1 MRRPETFDI
10 TAELPEHTTVLEA
23 SAGTGKTYAIVG
35 LAARCLAD
43 GVPISEMLLVT
54 FSRAATAELRER
66 MRARVREL
74 LDALADPAE
83 VLSGP
88 AQAGDDALLR
98 QLASGTPDEILAR
111 RRNLAQA
118 LSDFDASTIAT
129 THTFCNRMLEAL
141 GFLGERELVYS
152 IVEEVDE
159 LTEEVAL
166 DLYLR
171 GFWASDAPEFSFAEA
186 REIARDAV
194 RQASVELAPS
204 ERELADGPVAD
215 NIAARRV
222 SFAEAVRRHVET
234 RKRDARVRTYDDLQA
249 ILHRIVNDEVVGD
262 RACRRIRDTFGV
274 VLVDE
279 FQDTDPLQWDILRRC
294 FHGHR
299 RMILVGDPKQSIY
312 GFRGAEV
319 LSYLAAVSS
328 ADTLR
333 ALDVNRRSDG
343 ALVGALQHLYGG
355 ATLGHPDIVARPVQ
369 AAFAGS
375 RLEGRPPLRLRAF
388 LRGDFTSLNS
398 FNLPGVKE
406 VRSRIAADVAD
417 DIADVL
423 AQGAR
428 IDLGGVSRPVDPGD
442 IAILV
447 RLNSTIEPLQAEL
460 AERGINS
467 VIGSGVN
474 VFSTSAAQQWL
485 WVLRAVEQPSRADRV
500 RMAALTTLFGW
511 SSERVATASEPEVA
525 ELGAELSMLARV
537 FAQGGFAAM
546 AQRLFDTHE
555 VAARVLTVEN
565 GERTLTDLI
574 QVSALCNKHV
584 VETGEGLSALVE
596 WLTERVTDTSSRR
609 YEDQS
614 RRLDRDTQAVQI
626 MTVHASKGLQFPIVY
641 VPYGWDGTWVNDR
654 GNITYHDDTGTRRLD
669 VGGQQAPD
677 RAARRRRYAE
687 EVAGEDLRLLYVALT
702 RAESQVVA
710 WWAPS
715 RNTTTGPLHRL
726 VFGREDAVRSS
737 AGEPEWTVAPD
748 VAIPEADADCV
759 GVLRTL
765 TARDPAI
772 SVEPAGRIDADA
784 VAPAAGAGE
793 GAESLGI
800 ARFDRR
806 IDQDWRRTSYSALT
820 ADVAHG
826 AHGAPGGPSAS
837 VVETGSEPDDE
848 ATGILDDE
856 PIVLP
861 GEVAEDAGTASAAT
875 RPGMPSLMNGLPYGA
890 AFGTLVHEVLEYV
903 DTSAP
908 DVEAHVR
915 ELCSRALGA
924 LAADIDPDRLVAA
937 LVGVLTTPLGFGDL
951 WSIDPRDRLAELDFE
966 LPLGPAD
973 EVASGEGTTLGRL
986 ADLLEL
992 HLPESDSLRGYAEH
1006 LRAVP
1011 GRRLRGFL
1019 TGSIDSVLRT
1029 PDGRYVIVDYKT
1041 NRILPGDLVVEDF
1054 DAEAMAGEMIAAH
1067 YPLQAMLY
1075 SVALHRYLRWRV
1087 SGYDPERHLGPVQY
1101 HFVRGMAGPETPPGC
1116 GVFEWVLPAG
1126 LVVDLSDALAG
1137 LETSGAAGTGGKG
1150 R

>member
-35 LAARCLAD
+35 LAARYLAD
-43 GVPISEMLLVT
+43 GVPIAEMLLVT

-83 VLSGP
+83 VPSGS
-88 AQAGDDALLR
+88 AQAGDALLR
-98 QLASGTPDEILAR
+98 QLASGTPGEVLAR
-111 RRNLAQA
+111 RRNLARA

-194 RQASVELAPS
+194 RQATVELAPDKS
-204 ERELADGPVAD
+204 ETTGGSVAD
-215 NIAARRV
+215 DVAARRV
-222 SFAEAVRRHVET
+222 SFAKAVRQHVET

-249 ILHRIVNDEVVGD
+249 ILHRIVNDPVVGD
-262 RACRRIRDTFGV
+262 RACQRIRDTFTV

-279 FQDTDPLQWDILRRC
+279 FQDTDPLQWDILRHC
-294 FHGHR
+294 FHGYR

-343 ALVGALQHLYGG
+343 ALVGALQHLYGE
-355 ATLGHPDIVARPVQ
+355 ATLGHPDIVARPVR

-417 DIADVL
+417 DIATVL
-423 AQGAR
+423 ARGDR
-428 IDLGGVSRPVDPGD
+428 IDVDGVSRPVDPGD

-467 VIGSGVN
+467 VIGSGIN
-474 VFSTSAAQQWL
+474 VFSTSAAQHWL
-485 WVLRAVEQPSRADRV
+485 WVLRAVEQPSRSDRV

-511 SSERVATASEPEVA
+511 STERVATATEPEVA

-537 FAQGGFAAM
+537 LAQGGFAAM
-546 AQRLFDTHE
+546 AQRLFDAHE

-596 WLTERVTDTSSRR
+596 WLTERITDTSSRRR

-654 GNITYHDDTGTRRLD
+654 GNITYHDDSGTRRLD

-677 RAARRRRYAE
+677 RAARRRRYAD

-702 RAESQVVA
+702 RAQSQVVA

-726 VFGREDAVRSS
+726 IFGRENAVRSS
-737 AGEPEWTVAPD
+737 TGEPEWTVAGEVP
-748 VAIPEADADCV
+748 IPEADVDCV

-765 TARDPAI
+765 TERDPAI
-772 SVEPAGRIDADA
+772 SVEPAGRLDADV
-784 VAPAAGAGE
+784 VAPPAGDGE
-793 GAESLGI
+793 GADALGI
-800 ARFDRR
+800 AHFDRR

-826 AHGAPGGPSAS
+826 AHGAPGGPPTS

-848 ATGILDDE
+848 LTDILDDE
-856 PIVLP
+856 PIARP
-861 GEVAEDAGTASAAT
+861 GDGVDDAGTDSDARRA
-875 RPGMPSLMNGLPYGA
+875 GMASLMNGLPFGA

-908 DVEAHVR
+908 DIEGHVR
-915 ELCSRALGA
+915 ELCSRALGG
-924 LAADIDPDRLVAA
+924 LAGDIDPDRLVAA

-973 EVASGEGTTLGRL
+973 ERASGGGTTLGRL
-986 ADLLEL
+986 ADLMEL
-992 HLPESDSLRGYAEH
+992 HLPESDPLRAYATH

-1019 TGSIDSVLRT
+1019 TGSIDSVLRI

-1041 NRILPGDLVVEDF
+1041 NRIRPGDLVVEDF

-1075 SVALHRYLRWRV
+1075 SVALHRYLRWRLP
-1087 SGYDPERHLGPVQY
+1087 GYDPDRHLGPVQY
-1101 HFVRGMAGPETPPGC
+1101 HFVRGMAGPDTPPGC
-1116 GVFEWVLPAG
+1116 GVFEWVLPTGLVAG
-1126 LVVDLSDALAG
+1126 LSEALAG
-1137 LETSGAAGTGGKG
+1137 AEPNASAGTGGRG

>member
-1 MRRPETFDI
+1 MRRPEPFDI
-10 TAELPEHTTVLEA
+10 TAGLPEHTTVLEA

-35 LAARCLAD
+35 LAARYLAD

-88 AQAGDDALLR
+88 AQADDDALLR
-98 QLASGTPDEILAR
+98 QLASGTPEDVRTRRGNLAR
-111 RRNLAQA
+111 A

-171 GFWASDAPEFSFAEA
+171 GFWASDSPEFSFAEA

-194 RQASVELAPS
+194 RQASVALAPD
-204 ERELADGPVAD
+204 ERALADGPALDHV
-215 NIAARRV
+215 AARRV
-222 SFAEAVRRHVET
+222 SFAKAVRQHVET

-249 ILHRIVNDEVVGD
+249 ILHRIVNDDVVGD
-262 RACRRIRDTFGV
+262 RACQRIRDTFSV

-328 ADTLR
+328 ADTLK

-343 ALVGALQHLYGG
+343 ALVGALQHLYGE
-355 ATLGHPDIVARPVQ
+355 ATLGHPEIVARPVQ

-375 RLEGRPPLRLRAF
+375 RLEGRPPFRLRAF
-388 LRGDFTSLNS
+388 LRRDFGALNS

-417 DIADVL
+417 DIANVL
-423 AQGAR
+423 AVGDH
-428 IDLGGVSRPVDPGD
+428 IDLNGVSRPVDPGD
-442 IAILV
+442 IAVLV
-447 RLNSTIEPLQAEL
+447 RLNSTIEPLQREL

-474 VFSTSAAQQWL
+474 VFSTSAAQHWL
-485 WVLRAVEQPSRADRV
+485 WVLRAVEQPSRSDRV
-500 RMAALTTLFGW
+500 RIAALTTLFGW
-511 SSERVATASEPEVA
+511 STERVATAAEPEIA

-546 AQRLFDTHE
+546 AQRLFDAHE

-596 WLTERVTDTSSRR
+596 WLTERITDTSSRQR

-654 GNITYHDDTGTRRLD
+654 GNITYHDESGTRRLD

-677 RAARRRRYAE
+677 RAARRRRYAD

-702 RAESQVVA
+702 RAQSQVVA

-726 VFGREDAVRSS
+726 IFGRENAIRSS
-737 AGEPEWTVAPD
+737 TGDPEWTVAGEVP
-748 VAIPEADADCV
+748 IPEADADCV
-759 GVLRTL
+759 GIMRTL
-765 TARDPAI
+765 AERDPSI
-772 SVEPAGRIDADA
+772 SVEPAGRLDTDT
-784 VAPAAGAGE
+784 VPPAAGDGDNPA
-793 GAESLGI
+793 ALDI
-800 ARFDRR
+800 AHFDRR

-826 AHGAPGGPSAS
+826 AHGSPGGPSTS

-848 ATGILDDE
+848 VTDILDDE
-856 PIVLP
+856 PVALP
-861 GEVAEDAGTASAAT
+861 GDVAEDVETDSAT
-875 RPGMPSLMNGLPYGA
+875 MRHGMPSLMNGLPFGA

-908 DVEAHVR
+908 EIDAHVR

-924 LAADIDPDRLVAA
+924 LAGDIDPDRLVAA
-937 LVGVLTTPLGFGDL
+937 LIGVLTTPLGFGNL

-966 LPLGPAD
+966 LPLGPAG
-973 EVASGEGTTLGRL
+973 EAASDGGTTLDRL
-986 ADLLEL
+986 ADLMEE
-992 HLPESDSLRGYAEH
+992 HLPESDPLRAYADH

-1019 TGSIDSVLRT
+1019 TGSIDSVLRI

-1041 NRILPGDLVVEDF
+1041 NRIRPGDLVVEDF

-1087 SGYDPERHLGPVQY
+1087 PDYEPARHLGPVQY
-1101 HFVRGMAGPETPPGC
+1101 HFVRGMAGPDTPPGC
-1116 GVFEWVLPAG
+1116 GVFEWMLPAG

-1137 LETSGAAGTGGKG
+1137 AESSAGTGGKI

>member
-35 LAARCLAD
+35 LAARYLAD
-43 GVPISEMLLVT
+43 GVPIAEMLLVT

-83 VLSGP
+83 VLSGS
-88 AQAGDDALLR
+88 AQAGDALLR
-98 QLASGTPDEILAR
+98 QLASGTPGEVLAR
-111 RRNLAQA
+111 RRNLARA

-194 RQASVELAPS
+194 RQATVELAPDKS
-204 ERELADGPVAD
+204 ETTGGSVAD
-215 NIAARRV
+215 DVAARRV
-222 SFAEAVRRHVET
+222 SFAKAVRQHVET

-249 ILHRIVNDEVVGD
+249 ILHRIVNDPVVGD
-262 RACRRIRDTFGV
+262 RACQRIRDTFTV

-279 FQDTDPLQWDILRRC
+279 FQDTDPLQWDILRHC
-294 FHGHR
+294 FHGYR

-343 ALVGALQHLYGG
+343 ALVGALQHLYGE
-355 ATLGHPDIVARPVQ
+355 ATLGHPDIVARPVR

-406 VRSRIAADVAD
+406 VRSRIAADVAG
-417 DIADVL
+417 DIATVL
-423 AQGAR
+423 ARGDR
-428 IDLGGVSRPVDPGD
+428 IDVDGVSRPVDPGD

-467 VIGSGVN
+467 VIGSGIN
-474 VFSTSAAQQWL
+474 VFSTSAAQHWL
-485 WVLRAVEQPSRADRV
+485 WVLRAVEQPSRSDRV

-511 SSERVATASEPEVA
+511 STERVATATEPEVA

-546 AQRLFDTHE
+546 AQRLFDAHE

-596 WLTERVTDTSSRR
+596 WLTERITDTSSRRR

-654 GNITYHDDTGTRRLD
+654 GNITYHDESGNRRLD

-677 RAARRRRYAE
+677 RAARRRRYAD

-702 RAESQVVA
+702 RAQSQVVA

-726 VFGREDAVRSS
+726 IFGRENAVRSS
-737 AGEPEWTVAPD
+737 TGEPEWTVAGEVP
-748 VAIPEADADCV
+748 IPEADVDCV
-759 GVLRTL
+759 CVLRTL
-765 TARDPAI
+765 TERDPAI
-772 SVEPAGRIDADA
+772 SVEPAGRLDADV
-784 VAPAAGAGE
+784 VAPPAGDGE
-793 GAESLGI
+793 GADALGI
-800 ARFDRR
+800 AHFDRR

-826 AHGAPGGPSAS
+826 AHGAPGGPPTS

-848 ATGILDDE
+848 LTDILDDE
-856 PIVLP
+856 PIARP
-861 GEVAEDAGTASAAT
+861 GDGVDDAGTDSDARRA
-875 RPGMPSLMNGLPYGA
+875 GMASLMNGLPFGA

-908 DVEAHVR
+908 DIEGHVR
-915 ELCSRALGA
+915 ELCSRALGG
-924 LAADIDPDRLVAA
+924 LAGDIDPDRLVAA

-973 EVASGEGTTLGRL
+973 ERASGGGTTLGRL
-986 ADLLEL
+986 ADLMEL
-992 HLPESDSLRGYAEH
+992 HLPESDPLRAYATH

-1019 TGSIDSVLRT
+1019 TGSIDSVLRI

-1041 NRILPGDLVVEDF
+1041 NRIRPGDLVVEDF

-1075 SVALHRYLRWRV
+1075 SVALHRYLRWRLP
-1087 SGYDPERHLGPVQY
+1087 GYDPDRHLGPVQY
-1101 HFVRGMAGPETPPGC
+1101 HFVRGMAGPDAPPGC
-1116 GVFEWVLPAG
+1116 GVFEWVLPTGLVAG
-1126 LVVDLSDALAG
+1126 LSEALAG
-1137 LETSGAAGTGGKG
+1137 AEPNASAGTGGRG